1 MKVKNHGYDVEHLN
15 IMVYKV
21 IAQFLLGETKH
32 MILKIINKKTK
43 KGFQTIYLVQS
54 IMTM

>member
-43 KGFQTIYLVQS
+43 KGF
-54 IMTM
+54 